1 MKIKT
6 FIFILQLF
14 LCSGIEFYPLVIN
27 RYSDEVVLSSKTE
40 KVFGFTLDISQFKN
54 NEKIYIKI
62 SFDDFEGRRN
72 SLNYYC
78 FFSDNISGRDQLD
91 LMDATKI
98 YKKDHEDT
106 FGSRIRYYFE
116 IEKKEGASYLHF
128 IIESS
133 DTFNYDIGFTNTE
146 SDETKSNITIVIV
159 AVVIFVSLFLLM
171 VGVGIYGCCVMGKK
185 QRARRMAAA
194 LYANQQQIDNM
205 YYQQPINGQP
215 QGSQP
220 QQDQMIVYSQG
231 TNPQENSPNQIE
243 TPNQGIKNN
252 NQNNDGGT
260 KDV

>member
-1 MKIKT
+1 M
-6 FIFILQLF
+6 
-14 LCSGIEFYPLVIN
+14 
-27 RYSDEVVLSSKTE
+27 DES
-40 KVFGFTLDISQFKN
+40 
-54 NEKIYIKI
+54 
-62 SFDDFEGRRN
+62 
-72 SLNYYC
+72 
-78 FFSDNISGRDQLD
+78 D
-91 LMDATKI
+91 LMNAIVVHRKNIVVTKGNR
-98 YKKDHEDT
+98 KT
-106 FGSRIRYYFE
+106 YYFE
-116 IEKKEGASYLHF
+116 IKKKEGASYLHF

-220 QQDQMIVYSQG
+220 QQDQVIVYSQG
-231 TNPQENSPNQIE
+231 TNPQENAPNQIE

-260 KDV
+260 KNV